1 MIGIAKERNY
11 REDTIKLF
19 KIDYQVVKE
28 PHQEKNLIGIE
39 LENCMREIEGRGKRV
54 DARIKEKQLALE
66 QEKLRI
72 EREEK

>member
-1 MIGIAKERNY
+1 MLGIAKERNY

-66 QEKLRI
+66 QEKLRM